1 MSLRKFIPVLVA
13 VLLVSVAAMYMGAAA
28 NDRAFT
34 LWAAVFFPAA
44 AVVSSLLINVVA
56 LVNPLARE
64 PHEVLGLFRRNT
76 RLAALVYV
84 WGAAALFSIYSF
96 SGVTWRHG
104 WQYGL
109 GMTLIAVALIA
120 YVQRL
125 GKSEEMQP
133 APVWMTLLHA
143 AAAAG
148 GLVYLIGTGKLETLK
163 GDWAANN
170 VFLMGGLAILT
181 ISLIA
186 ALAQWRLTK
195 NS

>member
-1 MSLRKFIPVLVA
+1 
-13 VLLVSVAAMYMGAAA
+13 
-28 NDRAFT
+28 
-34 LWAAVFFPAA
+34 
-44 AVVSSLLINVVA
+44 
-56 LVNPLARE
+56 
-64 PHEVLGLFRRNT
+64 
-76 RLAALVYV
+76 
-84 WGAAALFSIYSF
+84 
-96 SGVTWRHG
+96 
-104 WQYGL
+104 
-109 GMTLIAVALIA
+109 
-120 YVQRL
+120 
-125 GKSEEMQP
+125 
-133 APVWMTLLHA
+133 MTLLHA